1 MGEKTQKL
9 GFYKSNFYFFKKN
22 FKWFL
27 NPQVLF
33 HLNRTINFNFVFE
46 QFDKYLKTWKTI
58 GFGNSIDLKIFTARW
73 VKRENPKSGAA
84 VDFIVLDSKDW
95 VNIIPITKDNKI
107 VLIQQYRHGTDEIT
121 LEIPGGLI
129 DPSESPLEAAKRE
142 CIEETGFFSE
152 ETPIYLGKV
161 RPNPAFLTN
170 TCYSFLWLNV
180 EKRYEPKFDANEEVE
195 VVIKNLDEL
204 ENLIRN
210 GNINHSIV
218 LNALFFY
225 FLYEKNK
232 A

>member
-1 MGEKTQKL
+1 M
-9 GFYKSNFYFFKKN
+9 
-22 FKWFL
+22 
-27 NPQVLF
+27 
-33 HLNRTINFNFVFE
+33 
-46 QFDKYLKTWKTI
+46 KTWKTI

>member
-1 MGEKTQKL
+1 M
-9 GFYKSNFYFFKKN
+9 
-22 FKWFL
+22 
-27 NPQVLF
+27 
-33 HLNRTINFNFVFE
+33 
-46 QFDKYLKTWKTI
+46 KTWKTI
-58 GFGNSIDLKIFTARW
+58 GLGNSIDLKIFTARW

-95 VNIIPITKDNKI
+95 VNIIPITKDKKI

-195 VVIKNLDEL
+195 VVFKSLDEL

-210 GNINHSIV
+210 GYINHSIV
-218 LNALFFY
+218 LNALLFY